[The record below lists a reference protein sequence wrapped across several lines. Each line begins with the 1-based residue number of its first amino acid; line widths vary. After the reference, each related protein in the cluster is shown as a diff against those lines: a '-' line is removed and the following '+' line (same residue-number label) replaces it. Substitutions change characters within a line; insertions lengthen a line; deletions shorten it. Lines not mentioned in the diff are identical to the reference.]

1 MAYAGQVLKNPVT
14 GETITI
20 LETTEQ
26 TGGEKLVFECR
37 VTPGGSPL
45 PPHVHSTQEE
55 RFEIQSGELG
65 VMLGGKKQVL
75 RQGDRIALPA
85 GVKHQWWVAGEGDVQ
100 FRVEVS
106 PARNL
111 EATLEA
117 VCGMAQAGKL
127 TSRAMPRNP
136 FLLANLGRFSKTYI
150 PVVPIWMQ
158 RIGLDVGSLTGRLF
172 GIDPEFRQ
180 YRSQTQEL
188 PAMEEA
194 LA

>member
-20 LETTEQ
+20 LETSEQ
-26 TGGEKLVFECR
+26 TGGEKLVFDCR

-55 RFEIQSGELG
+55 RFEVWSGELG

-75 RQGDRIALPA
+75 RAGDRIALPA
-85 GVKHQWWVAGEGDVQ
+85 GVKHQWWVAGEEEVQ

-106 PARNL
+106 PPRNL

-127 TSRAMPRNP
+127 NKKAMPRNP
-136 FLLANLGRFSKTYI
+136 FLLANLGRFSETYI

-158 RIGLDVGSLTGRLF
+158 RMGLTMGSLTGRLF

-180 YRSQTQEL
+180 YRA
-188 PAMEEA
+188 PAPEVPALEEA